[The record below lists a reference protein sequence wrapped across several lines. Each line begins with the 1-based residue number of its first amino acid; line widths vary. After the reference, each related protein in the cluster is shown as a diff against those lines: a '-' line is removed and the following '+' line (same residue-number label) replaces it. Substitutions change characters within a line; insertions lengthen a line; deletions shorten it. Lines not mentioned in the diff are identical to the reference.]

1 MMDKLFFIAVLMGVM
16 PLATMAQDDD
26 MYFTPKKESKADASR
41 SGAYNQQ
48 PTYYCGS
55 NRDVD
60 EYNRRGRL
68 KSFYQKIGTDSL
80 GNDIIEFHAGDGTYG
95 CDSTDC
101 AVSVYPGSEQYYD
114 DDDYAY
120 TRNMSRFDGFYGWYD
135 PYCYGTWGSPY
146 WRWRYYNGWYDPWYS
161 SWYGWNGW
169 YSPWYYSY
177 YGWGYPHYGWGG
189 WPAPAIHY
197 RYAGPT
203 GTRNHARGNGVFYGN
218 RSNFS
223 TSGNRQGFGSSQYRT
238 NKNSRGEFGQRR
250 SSYNNN
256 INNTNRNQYSAPVQ
270 RQNNFGGNTFGGSRG
285 SFGGGAGFGGHS
297 GGSFGGSRGGSFGG
311 RR

>member
-1 MMDKLFFIAVLMGVM
+1 MDKLFFIAVLMGVM

-197 RYAGPT
+197 RYAVRLEPAT
-203 GTRNHARGNGVFYGN
+203 MHAATECSTATAAISAQAARGK
-218 RSNFS
+218 
-223 TSGNRQGFGSSQYRT
+223 GFGSSQYRT
-238 NKNSRGEFGQRR
+238 NRNSRGEFGQRR
-250 SSYNNN
+250 NTYNNN
-256 INNTNRNQYSAPVQ
+256 INNTNRNQYSALVQ

>member
-80 GNDIIEFHAGDGTYG
+80 GNDIIEFHAGDGTYD

-135 PYCYGTWGSPY
+135 SYCYGTWGSPY

-223 TSGNRQGFGSSQYRT
+223 TSGTRQGSGSSQYRT
-238 NKNSRGEFGQRR
+238 NRNSRGEFGQRR
-250 SSYNNN
+250 NTNNN

>member
-1 MMDKLFFIAVLMGVM
+1 MDKLFFIAVLMGVM

-80 GNDIIEFHAGDGTYG
+80 GNDIIEFHAGDGTYD

-223 TSGNRQGFGSSQYRT
+223 TSGTRQGSGSSQYRT
-238 NKNSRGEFGQRR
+238 NRNSRGEFGQRR
-250 SSYNNN
+250 NTNNN